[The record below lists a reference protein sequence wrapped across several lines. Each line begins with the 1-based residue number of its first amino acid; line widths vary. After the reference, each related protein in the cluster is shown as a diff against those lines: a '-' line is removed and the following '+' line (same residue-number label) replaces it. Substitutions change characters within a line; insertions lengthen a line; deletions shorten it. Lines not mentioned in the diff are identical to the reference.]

1 MKNTLFK
8 SLIKDNRYTYEEI
21 AQISGF
27 SRACIWLIANGKR
40 KAGYDTAIILS
51 YIFDLK
57 PDEIFYGERVTN
69 LQDKLA
75 DVKKRK
81 EEFIKKR
88 KSML

>member
-21 AQISGF
+21 AQISGY
-27 SRACIWLIANGKR
+27 SRPSIWMIANGRR

-51 YIFDLK
+51 SIFNLK
-57 PDEIFYGERVTN
+57 PDEVFYGERVIN

-81 EEFIKKR
+81 EQLIKKR